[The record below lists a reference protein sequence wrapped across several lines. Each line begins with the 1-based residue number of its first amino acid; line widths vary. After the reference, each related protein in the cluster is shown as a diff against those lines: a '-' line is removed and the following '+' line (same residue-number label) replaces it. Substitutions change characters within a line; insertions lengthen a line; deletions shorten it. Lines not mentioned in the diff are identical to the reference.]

1 MNTWRIWPAGGGS
14 TVRALTV
21 CILCI
26 ALILAPRIAAAQ
38 DDPILSGTWF
48 GVPAQNL
55 EFSPNADHPAV
66 LTVTDKGT
74 IRGWIGSSY
83 TLVGSTGYS
92 GKPLDILVAI
102 DTDGRVVDAR
112 LIKQTEPI
120 LTIGVTE
127 DDLAAFVGSFVGLDL
142 SRSLRQMRA
151 DGALPDAVSG
161 ATVSS
166 GVIRDA
172 VIRTGRTIL
181 SVVAESSAGEK
192 RIDRVSFQ
200 QRSYSDLVASGAV
213 AAGTLTFADI
223 RRRMPTAIG
232 LPDGDGLFSE
242 LTIAL
247 GTPPTIGRN
256 LLGRR
261 DYERLMAEIGGRDDL
276 LIIAGNGLYSFKGS
290 TWRKTDLFDRVELV
304 QGDRTIRLTADSH
317 KRISKFAA
325 DGAPEFREAA
335 VFLIKHDLGFMASEP
350 FRIDLIVTRPAE
362 GGREVSMRFPV
373 SYAAPDEVILK
384 PPSLPPAAAS
394 QEGPLWLEN
403 WYQRIPDLIALTIL
417 LLVLT
422 GILFISD
429 PLVAR
434 PKLYIRLRVAFL
446 IIVLIWVG
454 WIAGAQL
461 SVVHV
466 LTFANALLS
475 GFRWEL
481 FLLDPMIFLLWAG
494 VAFGLLFLGRGVYCG
509 WLCPFGALQ
518 ELVNLVAKRAGIKQ
532 IEIPFVIHERL
543 WAIKY
548 VIFIGLFGLS
558 LYSMEMAF
566 RYAEIEP
573 FKTAITL
580 RFMRPWP
587 FVLFVVG
594 LLVAGLF
601 IERFYCRYLCP
612 LGAALA
618 LPAKL
623 KLFDW
628 MHRRPQCGRECRV
641 CATKCTVQAI
651 HPLGQINPNECVY
664 CLRCQMIYNNEDICV
679 PLKMRARRRA
689 GAGRPPAP
697 PAPTAT
703 GPADG

>member
-1 MNTWRIWPAGGGS
+1 M
-14 TVRALTV
+14 VLALTAW
-21 CILCI
+21 ILYF
-26 ALILAPRIAAAQ
+26 ALILAPGIAAAE
-38 DDPILSGTWF
+38 DNPILSGQWF

-55 EFSPNADHPAV
+55 TFTPKTDHPAV
-66 LTVTDKGT
+66 FTVTDKGT
-74 IRGWIGSSY
+74 IRGWIGSSHE
-83 TLVGSTGYS
+83 LVGSTGYS
-92 GKPLDILVAI
+92 GKPLDIAVAI
-102 DTDGRVVDAR
+102 DTNGRVVEAR

-127 DDLAAFVGSFVGLDL
+127 EDLAAFVGSFAGLDL
-142 SRSLRQMRA
+142 SQSLSQMRA
-151 DGALPDAVSG
+151 NGALPDAVSG

-166 GVIRDA
+166 SVIRDA

-181 SVVAESSAGEK
+181 AAVAESSAGRK

-200 QRSYSDLVASGAV
+200 KRSYADLVASGAV
-213 AAGTLTFADI
+213 TTKTLTFADI
-223 RRRMPTAIG
+223 RQKMPTATG
-232 LPDGDGLFSE
+232 LPDGDGLFNE
-242 LTIAL
+242 LSVAL

-276 LIIAGNGLYSFKGS
+276 LILAGNGLYSFKGA

-304 QGDRTIRLTADSH
+304 QGDRTIRLTADDH

-335 VFLIKHDLGFMASEP
+335 VYLIRHDLGFLASEP
-350 FRIDLIVTRPAE
+350 FRIDLIVTRSAE
-362 GGREVSMRFPV
+362 GDREVSIRSSV
-373 SYAAPDEVILK
+373 AYVAPDEFILK
-384 PPSLPPAAAS
+384 PPSLPPAAAAA

-403 WYQRIPDLIALTIL
+403 WYQRIPDLIALAVLLFIL
-417 LLVLT
+417 T
-422 GILFISD
+422 CILFISD

-434 PKLYIRLRVAFL
+434 PTLYIRVRVTFL
-446 IIVLIWVG
+446 VIVLIWVG

-475 GFRWEL
+475 GFKWEL

-518 ELVNLVAKRAGIKQ
+518 ELVNMVAKRIGIKQ
-532 IEIPFVIHERL
+532 LEIPFVVHERL

-558 LYSMEMAF
+558 LYSMELAF
-566 RYAEIEP
+566 QYAEIEP

-587 FVLFVVG
+587 FVLFVVV
-594 LLVAGLF
+594 LLAAGLF

-697 PAPTAT
+697 PSPTAPTAT
-703 GPADG
+703 GTSDG